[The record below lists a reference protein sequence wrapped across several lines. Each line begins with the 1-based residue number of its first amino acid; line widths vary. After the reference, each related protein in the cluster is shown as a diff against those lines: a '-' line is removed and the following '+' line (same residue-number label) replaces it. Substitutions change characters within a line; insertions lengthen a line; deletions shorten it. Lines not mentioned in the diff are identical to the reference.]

1 MRPTTPT
8 RVVST
13 QEMRELDRAASE
25 EFAVPGRVLMENA
38 GRALAFEAMA
48 ALEDGGKVVVVCG
61 PGNNGGDGLV
71 AARHLAN
78 AGLPV
83 EAVLLTDE
91 LEGDAA
97 ANLEAYRKLG
107 GSLRAFSPEKGLGV
121 CRGDVVVDAVFGIG
135 LTRAPEGR
143 FAQAIEALRVSHE
156 LGARV
161 IACDIPSGLGSDTGR
176 PVGAACVKADLT
188 VTFGYLKLG
197 LVLEPGASLCGRV
210 VLADISLPRLA
221 EPRLKGPPVF
231 MLREDEIRAVLPPR
245 DADTHKGDCGHVLVV
260 AGAPGRSGAAAMAAA
275 AALKGG
281 AGLVTLAGRA
291 AEVHS
296 AQAFTPELM
305 AAPIAGEG
313 PLGLADLPALL
324 EACQGKTVLAVGPGL
339 WRGAE
344 TPALLGRLFA
354 ESRLRSVVDADALN
368 ALAEDP
374 SQLAGASGRAV
385 LTPHPGEMAR
395 LAGLTTAQVQEDRLG
410 VARRL
415 SQAHK
420 VVVLLKGARTV
431 VADTNGATALNPT
444 GNPGMATAGCG
455 DVLTGLVAALLAQGV
470 TPGGAACAGA
480 YVHGLAGDL
489 MRAKKGERGLVATDL
504 LDGIAEVWASWNA

>member
-1 MRPTTPT
+1 MRPSTPT
-8 RVVST
+8 RIVST
-13 QEMRELDRAASE
+13 EEMRALDRAASE
-25 EFAVPGRVLMENA
+25 EFAVPSRVLMENA

-48 ALEDGGKVVVVCG
+48 ALEAGGKVVIVCG

-83 EAVLLTDE
+83 ETFLLAEE
-91 LEGDAA
+91 LQGDAA
-97 ANLEAYRKLG
+97 ANLEALRKLG
-107 GSLRAFSPEKGLGV
+107 GSVRAFSPERGLGV
-121 CRGDVVVDAVFGIG
+121 RDGDVVVDAVFGLG
-135 LTRAPEGR
+135 LTRPPEGP
-143 FAQAIEALRVSHE
+143 FAQAIEAMLVAHE
-156 LGARV
+156 LGAHV
-161 IACDIPSGLGSDTGR
+161 VACDLPSGLHSDTGR
-176 PVGAACVKADLT
+176 PLGPCVKADVT

-197 LVLEPGASLCGRV
+197 LALEPGASLAGRV

-231 MLREDEIRAVLPPR
+231 LLREDEIRAMLPSR
-245 DADTHKGDCGHVLVV
+245 DQAAHKGDFGHVLVV
-260 AGAPGRSGAAAMAAA
+260 AGAPGKSGAAAMAAA
-275 AALKGG
+275 AALRGG
-281 AGLVTLAGRA
+281 AGLVTLVGRA
-291 AEVHS
+291 AEVHA
-296 AQAFTPELM
+296 AQSFTPELM
-305 AAPIAGEG
+305 AAPLAGGG

-339 WRGAE
+339 WRGPQTA
-344 TPALLGRLFA
+344 ALLGKLFA
-354 ESRLRSVVDADALN
+354 ESKLCAVIDADALN

-374 SQLAGASGRAV
+374 RQLAGAAGRAV

-395 LAGLTTAQVQEDRLG
+395 LAKLSTGQVQEDRLG

-415 SQAHK
+415 GQAHQ

-431 VADTNGATALNPT
+431 VVDTNGATAINPT

-455 DVLTGLVAALLAQGV
+455 DVLTGLIAALLAQGL

-489 MRAKKGERGLVATDL
+489 MKAKRGERGLVATDL
-504 LDGIAEVWASWNA
+504 LEGITEVWASWNA